1 MARPAPY
8 DNFGCTHILPD
19 GSHCAKLASYVPD
32 IYGPG
37 QFPAEGW
44 SGEAFCEAHVETAQ
58 ALERAEAQVEA
69 ISEDDEARRILER
82 WETPGAVMSLA
93 AQMPA
98 LAAYAR
104 RLEQQVAER
113 DARIAAARTHI
124 ERVRDEIGGA
134 RCNHPT
140 AYIAACDR
148 CEPDRRPR
156 MFVCDY
162 HEGWLAAAED
172 LIPPPGNW
180 RLTVT
185 EDGTVEGRVRLWRPS
200 VLTGAWYD
208 DEEET
213 RD

>member
-1 MARPAPY
+1 M
-8 DNFGCTHILPD
+8 GLWHPD
-19 GSHCAKLASYVPD
+19 SID
-32 IYGPG
+32 GPI
-37 QFPAEGW
+37 
-44 SGEAFCEAHVETAQ
+44 AHQ
-58 ALERAEAQVEA
+58 
-69 ISEDDEARRILER
+69 
-82 WETPGAVMSLA
+82 
-93 AQMPA
+93 
-98 LAAYAR
+98 
-104 RLEQQVAER
+104 
-113 DARIAAARTHI
+113 
-124 ERVRDEIGGA
+124 
-134 RCNHPT
+134 
-140 AYIAACDR
+140 IAACDR